1 MNWINIENC
10 FPNEETWCLVLLKND
25 SLCLMY
31 FIAGE
36 FTPINSA
43 AYMDEDDCY
52 AIPAFWIEVDKVP
65 RPTPKIF
72 KRKKS

>member
-1 MNWINIENC
+1 
-10 FPNEETWCLVLLKND
+10 
-25 SLCLMY
+25 MY

-36 FTPINSA
+36 FTPINRA
-43 AYMDEDDCY
+43 AYMDEDDCD